1 MIKLSIVVPVLNE
14 ADTIDEIV
22 EWIQKI
28 SIPEVESQV
37 PRLRCAAELNCG
49 QEYSGQTTR

>member
-1 MIKLSIVVPVLNE
+1 MIKLSIVVPVFNE
-14 ADTIDEIV
+14 ADSIDEIV
-22 EWIQKI
+22 ERIQKI

-37 PRLRCAAELNCG
+37 PRLRCAAELNRG